1 MGVSQKKWPNQ
12 LDFGVLQ
19 TPTKQGTNGQP
30 QGPHLQNWRSA
41 TVSIFSEHYQPLT
54 SCNCWSP
61 RSQDLVECRGCS
73 IPLHCSFLAGWSW
86 YFTSW
91 DIQSL
96 QWWRTNKL
104 QPNQCWP
111 KRNNTHHTHAVMI
124 FCLFITGPLIPEET
138 ENPLVYM
145 FEMSCGWVPN
155 LFRGNHPKI
164 RKHLSTSTNHH
175 LEDQTINPKMDVVI
189 YNYVYSKKC
198 LFLVTWYTNDHV
210 CDQNKSFFAG

>member
-1 MGVSQKKWPNQ
+1 MVELIGMVEHGRSCYIMVFTRTMHWLMGVSQKRWPNQ
-12 LDFGVLQ
+12 LDLGILQ

-30 QGPHLQNWRSA
+30 QGPLLQNWRSA

-54 SCNCWSP
+54 SCNCRSP

-91 DIQSL
+91 DIQTL
-96 QWWRTNKL
+96 HWWRTNKH

-164 RKHLSTSTNHH
+164 R
-175 LEDQTINPKMDVVI
+175 
-189 YNYVYSKKC
+189 
-198 LFLVTWYTNDHV
+198 
-210 CDQNKSFFAG
+210 